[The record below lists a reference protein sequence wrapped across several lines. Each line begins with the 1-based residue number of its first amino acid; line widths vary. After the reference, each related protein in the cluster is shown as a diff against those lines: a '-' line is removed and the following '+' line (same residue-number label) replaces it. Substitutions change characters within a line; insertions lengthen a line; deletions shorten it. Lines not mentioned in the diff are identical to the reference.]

1 MGGLL
6 AFFSFIVMFILAKI
20 LLSKYFQIFCC
31 IYENNIKKIFF
42 NIFLFSKNIYNKKK
56 VEA

>member
-31 IYENNIKKIFF
+31 IYENIIKKIFF

-56 VEA
+56 